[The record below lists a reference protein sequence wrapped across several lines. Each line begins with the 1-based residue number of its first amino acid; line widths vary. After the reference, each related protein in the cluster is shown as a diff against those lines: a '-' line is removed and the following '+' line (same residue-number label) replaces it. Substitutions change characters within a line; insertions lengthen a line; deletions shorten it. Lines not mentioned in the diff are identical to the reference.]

1 MFRSRADIEAE
12 ELRAESARR
21 GTQALCDCIAGE
33 EVDACGLIRS
43 ITIRPQ
49 GSVPALQIELFDG
62 TRSVDVIWL
71 GRRRIAGI
79 DPGRM
84 LVVHG
89 RLTCNTENPTIYN
102 PRYELLPRT
111 S

>member
-1 MFRSRADIEAE
+1 MFRTRAELEAE
-12 ELRAESARR
+12 ELATISKSR
-21 GTQALCDCIAGE
+21 GAQQLCDCQAGE
-33 EVDACGLIRS
+33 QIEACGVIRS

-49 GSVPALQIELFDG
+49 GSVPALQVEMFDG
-62 TRSVDVIWL
+62 TRAIDVIWL

-84 LVVHG
+84 IVVHG
-89 RLTCNTENPTIYN
+89 RLTCNTENPTVYN

>member
-1 MFRSRADIEAE
+1 MFRSRAELEAD
-12 ELRAESARR
+12 ELKTVSHAHGAQPLSEC
-21 GTQALCDCIAGE
+21 QAGE
-33 EVDACGLIRS
+33 QVDACGVIRS

-49 GSVPALQIELFDG
+49 GSVPALQVDLFDG
-62 TRSVDVIWL
+62 TRSIDVIWL

-79 DPGRM
+79 DAGRM
-84 LVVHG
+84 IVVHG
-89 RLTCNTENPTIYN
+89 RLTCNTESPTIYN

>member
-1 MFRSRADIEAE
+1 MFRSRAEFEAE
-12 ELRAESARR
+12 ELQAESRRR
-21 GTQALCDCIAGE
+21 GARPICDCEAGAT
-33 EVDACGLIRS
+33 VDVCGLIRN

-49 GSVPALQIELFDG
+49 GSVPALQVELYDG
-62 TRSVDVIWL
+62 TRAIDVVWL

-79 DPGRM
+79 EAGRM

-89 RLTCNTENPTIYN
+89 RLTCNTESPTIYN